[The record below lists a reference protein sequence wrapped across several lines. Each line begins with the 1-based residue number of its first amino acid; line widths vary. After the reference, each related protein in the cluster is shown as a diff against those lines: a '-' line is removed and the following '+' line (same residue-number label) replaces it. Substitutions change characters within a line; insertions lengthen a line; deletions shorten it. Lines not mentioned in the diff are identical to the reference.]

1 MLRSPSSSH
10 HTLLLRIEPL
20 VFVNIIILRRDLA
33 RWSMVFLLWGLSVFR
48 SGLNFSTFL
57 CRNSSS
63 IFRFS
68 VKGRLMCIVL
78 YTNIVQITMCF
89 LSRSPVTPN
98 HYVSSCMKLLDTKTD
113 FKSHFRCF
121 FVFFFTQTIWGSL
134 FATIWRKIHHYQLN
148 VPQNY
153 YLLNNLVLIGAWT

>member
-89 LSRSPVTPN
+89 LSHWPITPRHWCVIMHEVVDESLRKID
-98 HYVSSCMKLLDTKTD
+98 HYQQNVLQHYYLLDTL
-113 FKSHFRCF
+113 
-121 FVFFFTQTIWGSL
+121 VIWGIPPT
-134 FATIWRKIHHYQLN
+134 ATN
-148 VPQNY
+148 
-153 YLLNNLVLIGAWT
+153 